1 VTAVL
6 RRLSESKDLMHS
18 ARKSERRVR
27 RENLSYYELQKF
39 IEPTSSFQLGRATFP
54 AQA

>member
-1 VTAVL
+1 MTAVL

-39 IEPTSSFQLGRATFP
+39 IEPRSSFQLGRATFP